1 VVLLAVH
8 DEERASLGVLGVDL
22 RVCPRVE
29 VGRRRLK
36 ESGSPGVGTAKV
48 S

>member
-8 DEERASLGVLGVDL
+8 DEEWASLGVLGVDL
-22 RVCPRVE
+22 DLRPRVE
-29 VGRRRLK
+29 VGRRGLEERLA
-36 ESGSPGVGTAKV
+36 GRRTAKV